1 MRGQT
6 LSWQEQ
12 LDNDFFSQNTTQ
24 IDNTI
29 TQIDL
34 FESATNDIFFL
45 VSYLLN
51 TTSQHTHDC
60 MCAFMPDSNWEKYQM
75 IREASSFEKL
85 NLNKIRNYFFKI
97 WLLDLNPG
105 PSKWNVLT
113 ILNQPL

>member
-34 FESATNDIFFL
+34 FESATNDII
-45 VSYLLN
+45 
-51 TTSQHTHDC
+51 D
-60 MCAFMPDSNWEKYQM
+60 
-75 IREASSFEKL
+75 
-85 NLNKIRNYFFKI
+85 
-97 WLLDLNPG
+97 
-105 PSKWNVLT
+105 LT
-113 ILNQPL
+113 IIFRLISIIFW